1 MVKKNVY
8 ATVVRRLD
16 PLGRIVLP
24 KKYRKK
30 CGMDIK
36 DDVEMFLEGPAIC
49 VKKYDTRCKLCGETD
64 NLIVFKGT
72 NLCPSCVAGIKRLK
86 V

>member
-1 MVKKNVY
+1 MVRKAIY
-8 ATVVRRLD
+8 TTVVRRLD

-30 CGMDIK
+30 CDMDVK
-36 DDVEMFLEGPAIC
+36 NEVEMFLDGSCIA
-49 VKKYDTRCKLCGETD
+49 VKKYNTRCKLCGETD
-64 NLIVFKGT
+64 NLVTFRGA
-72 NLCPSCVAGIKRLK
+72 NLCPACLAGIKKLK